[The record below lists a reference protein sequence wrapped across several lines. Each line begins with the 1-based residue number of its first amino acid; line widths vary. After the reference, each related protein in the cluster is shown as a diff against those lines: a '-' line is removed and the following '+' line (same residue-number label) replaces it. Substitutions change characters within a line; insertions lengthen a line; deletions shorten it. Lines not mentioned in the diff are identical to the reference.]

1 MSNTNIAGYRASPS
15 ALSPETPE
23 KLAPADSKSSPIQKG
38 RQSESLE
45 RGSSADREKLA
56 HLRAKV
62 MKDFTLNSP
71 TNKDRLLK
79 LEARLGDS
87 KDFAAGY
94 REFKQTIEQ
103 EAPQRRESRIF
114 LQDAA
119 NEIFNSFVPES
130 GVPDPARAR
139 LGMNQAQLGSNPN
152 YFLDLLHL
160 MQTQGD
166 LKRGDLQK
174 IKTLYQESL
183 IKTCE
188 NLNINLGTL
197 GPRSKEQLKRASV
210 GALSQALDNF
220 IEAHGSKLLKEKVAI
235 WQRVNIQQIQDLC
248 DQVPQVQSGGQL
260 VTVDEVR
267 ALRKMMAPSS
277 TATDRKS
284 GGTQQALSGAEVRKL
299 HEYYRMAENSLR
311 RQIALGASMPALLQ
325 DFKAQWHTAL
335 SHAKAQAMGDAAPA
349 GPPPSATLQRL
360 IEAMVKGVV
369 PQDPLLGD
377 GKNLENFANDDLR
390 ARSASEPFTSGQR
403 LELVDRFIQ
412 KLLHSPSDL
421 RGQAQAEVD
430 SRISKDI
437 KAAARGLLAQARA
450 MPPQASRAG
459 AQDSSAQ
466 TSAQILAKVL
476 QDHPG
481 LSDGIVMDNLDRLL
495 GTPWKD
501 LLETLNTEKETVD
514 PASGFVRREIRT
526 PGWYM
531 TQLTPGQREALLLD
545 FAKALSDKAPDMI
558 KRALET
564 KASGRGE

>member
-1 MSNTNIAGYRASPS
+1 MSNMNIAGYRASQS
-15 ALSPETPE
+15 AFSPETPE

-38 RQSESLE
+38 RESQVLE
-45 RGSSADREKLA
+45 GSSSDREKLA
-56 HLRAKV
+56 DLRTKLT
-62 MKDFTLNSP
+62 KDYTLNSP
-71 TNKDRLLK
+71 INKDRLQR

-94 REFKQTIEQ
+94 REFKQAIEQ
-103 EAPQRRESRIF
+103 EAPQRRESKTF
-114 LQDAA
+114 FQKAV
-119 NEIFNSFVPES
+119 NEIFESFVPE
-130 GVPDPARAR
+130 GGIPDPSRAR
-139 LGMNQAQLGSNPN
+139 LGMNQAQLGVTPN

-174 IKTLYQESL
+174 IKALYQESL

-188 NLNINLGTL
+188 NLNINLGSADRRL
-197 GPRSKEQLKRASV
+197 MGLLKKASV
-210 GALSQALDNF
+210 GALGQALDNF

-235 WQRVNIQQIQDLC
+235 WQKINIQQIQDLC
-248 DQVPQVQSGGQL
+248 DQVPQVRSGGQL
-260 VTVDEVR
+260 VTVDEVVS
-267 ALRKMMAPSS
+267 LMKLLPPSS
-277 TATDRKS
+277 PAGDRKAGS
-284 GGTQQALSGAEVRKL
+284 PQQALSGAEVRKL
-299 HEYYRMAENSLR
+299 HEFYRMSENSLR
-311 RQIALGASMPALLQ
+311 RQIALSTSMPALLQ
-325 DFKAQWHTAL
+325 DFKAQWSSAL
-335 SHAKAQAMGDAAPA
+335 SHAKAQAMGDAPPA

-377 GKNLENFANDDLR
+377 GKNLENFASDDLR
-390 ARSASEPFTSGQR
+390 ARSATEPFTGGQR

-412 KLLHSPSDL
+412 KLLHSPADL
-421 RGQAQAEVD
+421 RGQEQAEVD

-450 MPPQASRAG
+450 IPSPSTPMG
-459 AQDSSAQ
+459 EQDSSTR

-481 LSDGIVMDNLDRLL
+481 LSDSIVMDNLDRLL

-514 PASGFVRREIRT
+514 PASGFLRREIRT
-526 PGWYM
+526 PGWFM
-531 TQLTPGQREALLLD
+531 TQVNPEQREALLLD
-545 FAKALSDKAPDMI
+545 FATALGERAPDLI

-564 KASGRGE
+564 KASGRSE